1 MPSKAKQKLPEIEA
15 IQGKAREGEADPGDR
30 LVILGRVS
38 GLHGVQGWIKIHS
51 DTQPRDS
58 ILSYNPLYLM
68 QNGEWVEWRLERGR
82 PQGSGIVAKLQGCND
97 REFARTLMGADI
109 AVKRSQL
116 PETMEVGEY
125 YWTDLKGLTVINR
138 EGASLG
144 QVDYL
149 FETGSNDVM
158 VVKGERERLIPYIW
172 QQVVLDVDLPK
183 GQMIVDWD
191 MDF

>member
-1 MPSKAKQKLPEIEA
+1 MPSKAKRKLPETGA
-15 IQGKAREGEADPGDR
+15 VQGKAREGGADPGDR
-30 LVILGRVS
+30 FIILGRIS
-38 GLHGVQGWIKIHS
+38 GLHGVQGWIKIYS
-51 DTQPRDS
+51 DTQPREN

-82 PQGSGIVAKLQGCND
+82 PQGSSVVAKLHGCND
-97 REFARTLMGADI
+97 REFARTLMGANI

-116 PETMEVGEY
+116 PDAMEVGEY

-149 FETGSNDVM
+149 FETGANDVM
-158 VVKGERERLIPYIW
+158 VVKGERERLIPYLW
-172 QQVVLDVDLPK
+172 QQVVLDVDLLK

>member
-1 MPSKAKQKLPEIEA
+1 
-15 IQGKAREGEADPGDR
+15 
-30 LVILGRVS
+30 
-38 GLHGVQGWIKIHS
+38 
-51 DTQPRDS
+51 
-58 ILSYNPLYLM
+58 
-68 QNGEWVEWRLERGR
+68 
-82 PQGSGIVAKLQGCND
+82 
-97 REFARTLMGADI
+97 MGADI

-116 PETMEVGEY
+116 SGSMESGEY

-138 EGASLG
+138 EGVSLG

-158 VVKGERERLIPYIW
+158 VLKGERERLVPYIW
-172 QQVVLDVDLPK
+172 QQVVLDVDFLK